1 MKMPKV
7 VTYAVASVNGRV
19 AAGPDRLLLFG
30 DERWSAISGY
40 ETLIDKR
47 LREVHDPQVILEG
60 SGSLALDDQVPDPL
74 PPVSEEWEGKTD
86 ALYQHFL
93 PEEIVSRPGQRG
105 WFTVADSRGR
115 IRWLYKEWPSE
126 DMQGWHLL
134 VLVSKSTPAEYLA
147 YLRREVI
154 PYIVAG
160 EERVDFRAAFATMA
174 EKLGVTCVQAQG
186 AARLNGALLRQG
198 LVDEVNVEVLPAL
211 VGGTRTPALFNS
223 PDLLD
228 TQNPF
233 QLELVSCETLPGGRV
248 WLRYVRK
255 SAEEAV

>member
-1 MKMPKV
+1 MKTPKV
-7 VTYAVASVNGRV
+7 VTYAVASVDGRV

-40 ETLIDKR
+40 DTLIDKR
-47 LREVHDPQVILEG
+47 LRAIHNPEVILEG
-60 SGSLALDDQVPDPL
+60 SGSLVLDDQVPEPL
-74 PPVSEEWEGKTD
+74 LPVSEEWTGNMD
-86 ALYQHFL
+86 ALYQDYL
-93 PEEIVSRPGQRG
+93 PEEVVSRPGQRG

-126 DMQGWHLL
+126 DVRGWHLM
-134 VLVSKSTPAEYLA
+134 VLVSRSTPVEYLA

-160 EERVDFRAAFATMA
+160 EERVDFRAAFAAMA

-198 LVDEVNVEVLPAL
+198 LVDEANIEVLPAL
-211 VGGTRTPALFNS
+211 VGGTRTPVLFTS

-233 QLELVSCETLPGGRV
+233 QLELVSCETMPGGRV

-255 SAEEAV
+255 SGEETV